1 MPITE
6 LEIPMK
12 YLALAKSSSEWKSS
26 DIILRN
32 REIAYDTTERRF
44 KIGDGKRLFSDLP
57 WFDKFDNVLEM
68 ISTSSASSKELQG
81 KIFDKLV
88 GTGSGYF
95 NLIDK
100 EGNIVTQDSPAV
112 AGFQISSTPE
122 LTETTAGWRFV
133 LGGMYHTKDGFRTL
147 DTFALNADGQLNGA
161 LIAANTIKADSLAV
175 GLKTQIDENTE
186 KTSKLVKDLDQFKS
200 EMQQSNKLHVIS
212 TYPMFQQTLSS
223 GKPST
228 KDPAWSKTQ
237 PALLEGY
244 HMWYMQVNVM
254 SNDTEV
260 RSEPYEISGAKGA
273 DGTNGDPGRGIVG
286 DPVQTYQLGTS
297 ATERPTGEWLS
308 TIPSDLEGKVLWIR
322 AVYKYNDDTQ
332 SVIYTPVVNGKS
344 GRDGTPGAVG
354 PKGDPGNPGPQGP
367 SGPKGDQ
374 GNQGPTGPTGPAG
387 TPGQKGDVGPTGP
400 QGPKGL
406 DGRGIRST
414 RISYGLSSSDTE
426 QPVSWTN
433 QVPSLLKGQYLW
445 TRTVIEYTD
454 SSDDTIYQKT
464 YIARDGNK
472 GDDGVAGKDGV
483 GITNTEIEY
492 ASHTSGTNEPTT
504 GWTTNIPQVDAGKYL
519 WTRTTWYYTD
529 GTNEVGYSVSKIGER
544 GQQGLQGT
552 PGQKG
557 EQGNPGPKG
566 DTGPAGP
573 QGPIGQQGPAGAKGD
588 KGDPGHDGL
597 PGLNG
602 KDGVSITSTVM
613 TYGLSD
619 NETTQPTN
627 WTTNIPTLVKGKYLW
642 IKTTW
647 NYSNNKSE
655 SGFSKTYI
663 AKDGSNGNDGL
674 PGKDGTKLT
683 GTVVTYAVSSSGT
696 TKPSSWSTSV
706 PTATPGQYV
715 WTRTEWKYSDN
726 TSEYGYSV
734 GMIGNTGPKGENGQ
748 QGPAGNTGPAGP
760 AGTPGPKGDTGPK
773 GNDGAK
779 GENGK
784 DGLSIKATDPQY
796 YLSTS
801 HDKVEGGEWKDKP
814 TLRTKDTWMWQ
825 RYKITFSDN
834 SVSYSEPFRNDAY
847 NDLVDVVVTTKTS
860 IDQLANTINL
870 SVQETTK
877 IKQDIQST
885 KDELAELESQSHT
898 YATKGELQLAKDTV
912 STLISEE
919 VDGKTKVLRRFSVQ
933 SDAVHI
939 QGADGA
945 STEMVLD
952 EKSLKLIANG
962 NVMVDVNSTETQVQS
977 LRAKGSFTV
986 GSHKFK
992 SSTIT
997 ELSGEE
1003 VACTNV
1009 YWIGGSQ

>member
-44 KIGDGKRLFSDLP
+44 KIGDGKLLFSDLP
-57 WFDKFDNVLEM
+57 WFDKFDNVLDM

-100 EGNIVTQDSPAV
+100 DGNIVTQDSPAV

-122 LTETTAGWRFV
+122 LTETTTGWRFV

-200 EMQQSNKLHVIS
+200 EMQQSNKLHVVS

-223 GKPST
+223 GKPSI
-228 KDPAWSKTQ
+228 KDPEWSKTQ
-237 PALLEGY
+237 PTLIEGY

-254 SNDTEV
+254 NNGTEV

-273 DGTNGDPGRGIVG
+273 DGADGDPGRGIVG

-297 ATERPTGEWLS
+297 ATEKPTGEWLT
-308 TIPSDLEGKVLWIR
+308 TIPSDLEGKVLWVR
-322 AVYKYNDDTQ
+322 LVYKYNDDTQ
-332 SVIYTPVVNGKS
+332 SVVYTPVVNGRS

-354 PKGDPGNPGPQGP
+354 PKGENGQQGPQGPTGPKGDPGNPGA
-367 SGPKGDQ
+367 
-374 GNQGPTGPTGPAG
+374 TGPTGPAG
-387 TPGQKGDVGPTGP
+387 TPGQKGDPGPTGP

-483 GITNTEIEY
+483 GITNTVIEY
-492 ASHTSGTNEPTT
+492 ASHNSGTNKPTT

-519 WTRTTWYYTD
+519 WTRTTWHYTD
-529 GTNEVGYSVSKIGER
+529 GTDEVGYSVSKIGEQGR
-544 GQQGLQGT
+544 QGLQ
-552 PGQKG
+552 
-557 EQGNPGPKG
+557 
-566 DTGPAGP
+566 
-573 QGPIGQQGPAGAKGD
+573 
-588 KGDPGHDGL
+588 
-597 PGLNG
+597 
-602 KDGVSITSTVM
+602 
-613 TYGLSD
+613 
-619 NETTQPTN
+619 
-627 WTTNIPTLVKGKYLW
+627 
-642 IKTTW
+642 
-647 NYSNNKSE
+647 
-655 SGFSKTYI
+655 
-663 AKDGSNGNDGL
+663 
-674 PGKDGTKLT
+674 
-683 GTVVTYAVSSSGT
+683 
-696 TKPSSWSTSV
+696 
-706 PTATPGQYV
+706 
-715 WTRTEWKYSDN
+715 
-726 TSEYGYSV
+726 
-734 GMIGNTGPKGENGQ
+734 
-748 QGPAGNTGPAGP
+748 
-760 AGTPGPKGDTGPK
+760 GTPGPKGDTGPK
-773 GNDGAK
+773 GSDGAKGDK

-784 DGLSIKATDPQY
+784 DGLSIKSMDPQY

-801 HDKVEGGEWKDKP
+801 RERLEGGQW
-814 TLRTKDTWMWQ
+814 TDTQSARNKTTWLWQ

-834 SVSYSEPFRNDAY
+834 SIGYSDPFRNDAY
-847 NDLVDVVVTTKTS
+847 NDLVDVVVTTKTA
-860 IDQLANTINL
+860 IDQLADSINL

-877 IKQDIQST
+877 IKQEIQSN
-885 KDELAELESQSHT
+885 KDEIANLESQSHT

-912 STLISEE
+912 STQISEE
-919 VDGKTKVLRRFSVQ
+919 IDGKTKVLRRFSVQ
-933 SDAVHI
+933 TDAVHI
-939 QGADGA
+939 QGADG
-945 STEMVLD
+945 STTEMVLD
-952 EKSLKLIANG
+952 EKSLKLVANG

-977 LRAKGSFTV
+977 LKAKGSFTV
-986 GSHKFK
+986 GVHKFK

-997 ELSGEE
+997 ELSGEV
-1003 VACTNV
+1003 VACTNI
-1009 YWIGGSQ
+1009 YWTGGSQ